1 MITLRQAQNLV
12 NLLEAGEQEQAEQ
25 LFLQF
30 TAPTKQ
36 NLLRQVGL
44 VERQLN
50 DFFENVI
57 LDQQPT
63 TLDSAKLPDLEK
75 RLDYVIEKTQR
86 AVDKTLDEI
95 EIAQPVVNQLQG
107 ALSQLRTHWRS
118 FSQAGAPLND
128 AQAVSVDAIFDK
140 MDAQC
145 QMLRKQLH
153 EILIAQEFQDITGQV
168 IAQVISALQQI
179 QSQVIGIMDLH
190 DPNSKP
196 KVKNTADFT
205 FAEGPIVTTNQKQ
218 EKTVLKDQSEV
229 DDLLSSLGL

>member
-12 NLLEAGEQEQAEQ
+12 HLLEAGEQEQAEQ

-36 NLLRQVGL
+36 DLLRQVGQ

-63 TLDSAKLPDLEK
+63 TLGSAKLPDLEE
-75 RLDYVIEKTQR
+75 RLDYVLDKTQR
-86 AVDKTLDEI
+86 AVDKTLDGI
-95 EIAQPVVNQLQG
+95 EIAQPIVDELQG

-140 MDAQC
+140 MDSQC

-168 IAQVISALQQI
+168 IAQVIGALQQI
-179 QSQVIGIMDLH
+179 QTQFVCIMDLH
-190 DPNSKP
+190 DTNSKP
-196 KVKNTADFT
+196 KAKSAADLIA
-205 FAEGPIVTTNQKQ
+205 AEGPIVTTSQKQ